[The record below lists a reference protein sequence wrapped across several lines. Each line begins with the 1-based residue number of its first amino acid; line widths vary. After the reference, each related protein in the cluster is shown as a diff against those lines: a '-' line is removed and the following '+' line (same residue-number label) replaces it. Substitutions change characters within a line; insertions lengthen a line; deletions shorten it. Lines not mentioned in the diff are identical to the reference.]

1 VTPVASE
8 NILVWLPSPLGD
20 AVMSTPALRAIR
32 KKFSQASITFLA
44 NDSVTHALSPSKFTD
59 RWLSTQGGFFRIVAR
74 LRRKKFTRVILFKN
88 SFSSALAAFAAGITH
103 RIGYDRD
110 GRGFFLTDKISPL
123 KTDKGSFAPS
133 PMVDYYLRLCEFIGC
148 ETGDRHTELAVDKA
162 DIVAVENALPNL
174 FTTAEPVIVL
184 VPGGAFGTSKC
195 WLPDRFAQT
204 ADRLIEMYN
213 AKVVISVAPNKFEHK
228 IAAEICAK
236 SKNDLYNLAQT
247 PLTLGQLK
255 ALYSKARMVITNDT
269 GPRHIAIALG
279 CRVVTLFG
287 PNDPAWTETGCPNE
301 IEIVGDAECAPCAK
315 PKCFQ
320 KEHTC
325 MLSITVDRLTD
336 AIKEL
341 MER

>member
-1 VTPVASE
+1 MAGE
-8 NILVWLPSPLGD
+8 KILVWLPSPLGD

-32 KKFSQASITFLA
+32 EKFSQESITFLG
-44 NDSVTHALSPSKFTD
+44 NDPVRQVLSPSAFTD
-59 RWLSTQGGFFRIVAR
+59 RWLSLEGSVFGLVAR
-74 LRRKKFTRVILFKN
+74 LRREKFTRVILFKN
-88 SFSSALAAFAAGITH
+88 SFGSALGAFAAGIPQRT
-103 RIGYDRD
+103 GYDRD
-110 GRGFFLTDKISPL
+110 GRGFLLSDKIPPL
-123 KTDKGSFAPS
+123 KTDTGRFAPS
-133 PMVDYYLRLCEFIGC
+133 PMVDYYLRICEFIGC
-148 ETGDRHTELAVDKA
+148 EIVDRRTELAVDKA
-162 DIVAVENALPNL
+162 DIATVSGALPAL
-174 FTTAEPVIVL
+174 FGTIAPVIVL

-195 WLPDRFAQT
+195 WPAERFAQT
-204 ADRLIEMYN
+204 ADCLIETYN

-236 SKNDLYNLAQT
+236 SKNDLYNLAQS

-255 ALYSKARMVITNDT
+255 ALYSKASMVITNDT

-287 PNDPAWTETGCPNE
+287 PNDPAWTETGCPDE

-325 MLSITVDRLTD
+325 MLSITVDSLID
-336 AIKEL
+336 AVEEL